1 MGWDHEY
8 QVDANGVPSGPYEAW
23 QVVGSALTMLVAM
36 ITAALMLERRVAILA
51 PTIGYAAA
59 WAVTEMP
66 DDESGTSGVGLVMV
80 AIGVSFAA
88 AVVTAIVGRA
98 RERLAQTRRRP

>member
-23 QVVGSALTMLVAM
+23 QVVGSAVTMLVVT
-36 ITAALMLERRVAILA
+36 ITAALLLERRPAILA

-59 WAVTEMP
+59 WAATEMP
-66 DDESGTSGVGLVMV
+66 GDESGTSGVGLVMV
-80 AIGVSFAA
+80 AFGVAVGA
-88 AVVTAIVGRA
+88 AVVTEIVKRA
-98 RERLAQTRRRP
+98 RGRFVRP